1 MFYVIRKNR
10 DGTEDVISKHRYKD
24 IAEDKCNKAEEK
36 HKMFLGIGG
45 FRTDGTYFYVRRN
58 TQ

>member
-1 MFYVIRKNR
+1 MFEVIRRNR

-36 HKMFLGIGG
+36 HKMFLSING
-45 FRTDGTYFYVRRN
+45 FRTDGTYFYVIEK
-58 TQ
+58 